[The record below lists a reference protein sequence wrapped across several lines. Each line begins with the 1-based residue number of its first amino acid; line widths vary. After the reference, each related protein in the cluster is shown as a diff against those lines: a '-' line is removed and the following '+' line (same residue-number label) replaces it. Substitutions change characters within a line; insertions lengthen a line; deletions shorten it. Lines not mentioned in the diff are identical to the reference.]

1 VLPAGLV
8 ALSIY
13 ASFGASLE
21 FGREVRKSKLKS
33 EKEAVS
39 LNNFRSKSRDGSLD
53 PVDGPGDVVAEDTD
67 DLYMA
72 LVSDIAVGLPGVA
85 GENLICGPSLSDLAE
100 DACRPERCE

>member
-8 ALSIY
+8 ALSSY
-13 ASFGASLE
+13 VSFGASLE
-21 FGREVRKSKLKS
+21 LGREVRKSKLKS

-53 PVDGPGDVVAEDTD
+53 PVDGPGDVVAEDND

-72 LVSDIAVGLPGVA
+72 LVSDIVAGLPGVA

-100 DACRPERCE
+100 DA